1 MTNIDITA
9 SNVIAA
15 AGSRIQTGIAGTTIA
30 AGDVV
35 YLLGSTYVLADADLE
50 PSAEVAG
57 IALNGAST
65 TQPFDFITSGTLTIG
80 VTNPVTLP
88 ALVYY
93 LSDTAGKY
101 ENTVPA
107 TGDFVSTVG
116 IGLTSTTLSVQIH
129 NSAIAKPA

>member
-1 MTNIDITA
+1 MTNIDITPA
-9 SNVIAA
+9 NVIAA
-15 AGSRIQTGIAGTTIA
+15 TGSRIQTGIAGTSIV

-35 YLLGSTYVLADADLE
+35 YLNGSTYVLADADLE

-57 IALNGAST
+57 IALNGASV

-80 VTNPVTLP
+80 ATNPVTLP

-107 TGDFVSTVG
+107 TGDYVSTIG
-116 IGLTSTTLSVQIH
+116 IALTATTLSVQIH
-129 NSAIAKPA
+129 NSATAKPA